1 MENLF
6 IARSEETPEINFNV
20 NGDLLLKG
28 VSIPE
33 NILKFYKPV
42 MDWMERFEKQ
52 KVEYVKMT
60 FEIEYANTSS
70 SRVFIDLIKR
80 VDGLKK
86 NGVNSTIIWRYA
98 EGDDDNYDLGKDME
112 YVTKALIVFSAI

>member
-6 IARSEETPEINFNV
+6 IARTDETPEINFNV
-20 NGDLLLKG
+20 NGDLLVKG

-42 MDWMERFEKQ
+42 MDWIERFEKHS
-52 KVEYVKMT
+52 VEFVKMT

-70 SRVFIDLIKR
+70 SRVFIDLIRR

>member
-6 IARSEETPEINFNV
+6 IARSDETPEINFNV
-20 NGDLLLKG
+20 NGDLLVKG

-42 MDWMERFEKQ
+42 MDWIERFEKHP
-52 KVEYVKMT
+52 VEVVKIT

-70 SRVFIDLIKR
+70 SRVFIDLIRR

-86 NGVNSTIIWRYA
+86 SGVNSTIIWRYA